1 MESARTRSLAE
12 QLTRGHFPDAQPWEV
27 SEAVALL
34 ATEVGRRAPWPTR
47 DQVRDATRVL
57 NDNLLFKD
65 TRQLGQA
72 WRACRELDPV
82 IRKRNAQALIELG
95 ALDDAQE
102 VLTEALERPLGPG
115 AGAQEAVERLEY
127 EGLLGRVA
135 KQRFV
140 AGLGEEYLGEAID
153 RSLAQY
159 RQPERP
165 YWHGI
170 NAVALLARDRTD
182 GTRLRVDT
190 SVEALATGVLDQV
203 TAAYAAKGARDPW
216 LAATASEASLALGNC
231 DAAELWLYRF
241 LNHPLAQPFHVR
253 SYDRQLREIWGG
265 SAMAGGGGCADRL
278 VAIIARYAL
287 RTERRWSVSS
297 SDLRESA
304 AASDERRAEL
314 EKNFSGESGF
324 TVATVRGILD
334 TCRWIGCVTDRSGA
348 RLGSGF
354 VLDGA
359 ALKPGLEGPVF
370 VTNAHVI
377 SPTVAIALRP
387 DDALVTFEV
396 ESAGAG
402 QPVFHRL
409 EEVVFTSP
417 PSEPGLPG
425 EKGLDVTVARLAGL
439 PAPSGGLPTA
449 KRLPLVDAKAKAYVV
464 GHPRGGGLEISLHDS
479 LLLDIDDDECFVHYR
494 TPTDPGSSGSAVF
507 NKDWQVIAVHH
518 SGSSNMRRLHGTG
531 QYEANEA
538 ISLTAVRRGLAS

>member
-1 MESARTRSLAE
+1 
-12 QLTRGHFPDAQPWEV
+12 
-27 SEAVALL
+27 
-34 ATEVGRRAPWPTR
+34 
-47 DQVRDATRVL
+47 
-57 NDNLLFKD
+57 
-65 TRQLGQA
+65 
-72 WRACRELDPV
+72 
-82 IRKRNAQALIELG
+82 
-95 ALDDAQE
+95 
-102 VLTEALERPLGPG
+102 
-115 AGAQEAVERLEY
+115 
-127 EGLLGRVA
+127 
-135 KQRFV
+135 
-140 AGLGEEYLGEAID
+140 
-153 RSLAQY
+153 
-159 RQPERP
+159 
-165 YWHGI
+165 
-170 NAVALLARDRTD
+170 
-182 GTRLRVDT
+182 
-190 SVEALATGVLDQV
+190 
-203 TAAYAAKGARDPW
+203 
-216 LAATASEASLALGNC
+216 
-231 DAAELWLYRF
+231 
-241 LNHPLAQPFHVR
+241 
-253 SYDRQLREIWGG
+253 
-265 SAMAGGGGCADRL
+265 MAGGGGCADRL
-278 VAIIARYAL
+278 VAIVARYAL

-304 AASDERRAEL
+304 AASDERRADL

-334 TCRWIGCVTDRSGA
+334 TCRWIGCVTDRSGSGA

-464 GHPRGGGLEISLHDS
+464 GHPRGEVSRYPSTTACCWTSMTTSASSTTGPPPTRAAQAAPCSTRTGRSLPCTTAARRTCAGSTERVSTKRTRRS
-479 LLLDIDDDECFVHYR
+479 L
-494 TPTDPGSSGSAVF
+494 
-507 NKDWQVIAVHH
+507 
-518 SGSSNMRRLHGTG
+518 
-531 QYEANEA
+531 
-538 ISLTAVRRGLAS
+538 